1 MRLNGAVIAAGA
13 LEDML
18 SARRRRNDM
27 FAGPAHAAF
36 APVDAESSRDRR
48 RIPVEE
54 AAPCVHGARLFLDVV
69 LLCAI
74 IMSEFTSLEVI

>member
-1 MRLNGAVIAAGA
+1 MRLNGAVIVAGA

-18 SARRRRNDM
+18 SARRQRNDM

-36 APVDAESSRDRR
+36 AAVDAESSRNRR
-48 RIPVEE
+48 PTPVKE

-69 LLCAI
+69 LLCVI
-74 IMSEFTSLEVI
+74 IMSEFRSHLI